1 MNFDMTQA
9 LEILQ
14 EKIESWLESL
24 TALLPNIVVALI
36 VLVIFYFISRVV
48 NVGAK
53 KLLARV
59 VEQETIVNLFS
70 TLISFLTVVT
80 GLIIALNLLHL
91 SQAVTSLL
99 AGAGIIG
106 LAIGFAFQDIS
117 ANFISGVIMAVK
129 RPIRVGDIIKTNDY
143 MGFVKEIQLRA
154 TIIETF
160 TGLHVIIPN
169 RTIFQNP
176 LTNYTKTYKRRVDL
190 EVGVSY
196 GDDLEKV
203 KKITLEAIKTN
214 QYLTEGQDIRLV
226 YTDFG
231 DSSINFK
238 VMFWVNYSPTNPT
251 YLDARSE
258 GIMAIKKAF
267 DENDISIPFPIRTLD
282 FGIKGGVEL
291 KEQVTAGSGKL
302 IPMNASS

>member
-1 MNFDMTQA
+1 MNFNISKA
-9 LEILQ
+9 LGIVEDKL
-14 EKIESWLESL
+14 EGWLETL
-24 TALLPNIVVALI
+24 TALLPNIVVAFI
-36 VLVIFYFISRVV
+36 VLVLFYFISRGVKI
-48 NVGAK
+48 GSK
-53 KLLARV
+53 KLLGRV
-59 VEQETIVNLFS
+59 VEQETIVGLLS
-70 TLISFLTVVT
+70 TILSFITVAT

-117 ANFISGVIMAVK
+117 ANFISGVIMAFK
-129 RPIRVGDIIKTNDY
+129 RPISVGDIIKTNDY

-176 LTNYTKTYKRRVDL
+176 LTNYTKTYQRRVDL

-203 KKITLEAIKTN
+203 KKITLDAVSSNK
-214 QYLTEGQDIRLV
+214 YLTDEHKIELV
-226 YTDFG
+226 YDAFG
-231 DSSINFK
+231 DSSINFRI
-238 VMFWVNYSPTNPT
+238 MFWVKYSPENPT
-251 YLDARSE
+251 YLQARSDA
-258 GIMAIKKAF
+258 IMAIKKAY
-267 DENDISIPFPIRTLD
+267 DDNDIMIPFPIRTLD
-282 FGIKGGVEL
+282 FGIKGGETL
-291 KEQVTAGSGKL
+291 KDQMGSSPAKL
-302 IPMNASS
+302 IPMKAAN